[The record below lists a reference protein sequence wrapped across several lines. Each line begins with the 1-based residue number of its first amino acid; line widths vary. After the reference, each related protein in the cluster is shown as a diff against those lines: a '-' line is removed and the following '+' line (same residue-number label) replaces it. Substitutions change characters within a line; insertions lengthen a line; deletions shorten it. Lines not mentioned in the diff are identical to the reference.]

1 MNTRPSPTGPTGH
14 APTLARDVFVTGANG
29 FIGRALM
36 KRYRELGSR
45 VRGMDVRADPEWDVV
60 AGDIGEAGS
69 WQRHARGCDL
79 VINTAA
85 VVSNSAPPEL
95 YRRITVG
102 GVRQAIDA
110 AVAGGAGR
118 FLHISSC
125 GAYGWHHPADA
136 AETCPITTLSGN
148 SYQDAKAASEHPAL
162 AAHACGEM
170 SCTIVR
176 PGDVYGAGSR
186 PWVLIPLDLIRKG
199 MFLLPAHGRGVFSP
213 IYIDD
218 LADGIALAASLDAG
232 AGQIFNLTGGQGVAS
247 AEFFSHHMRWAGKS
261 GPPRSFSTG
270 TAIRVAELVRWGSK
284 LVGKPTE
291 ANRQSM
297 LMLSKAESFSIDK
310 ARRLLGYEPKVDLA
324 EGMRRT
330 EQQLRAQGL
339 LS

>member
-1 MNTRPSPTGPTGH
+1 MSAGPSPVGSAGQTPV
-14 APTLARDVFVTGANG
+14 LARNVFVTGANG

-36 KRYRELGSR
+36 KRYRESGAQ
-45 VRGMDVRADPEWDVV
+45 VRGVDVRADPDSDVI
-60 AGDIGEAGS
+60 AGEIGEPGP
-69 WQRHARGCDL
+69 WQRHADGCDL

-95 YRRITVG
+95 YRKITVG
-102 GVRQAIDA
+102 GVRRAIDA
-110 AVAGGAGR
+110 AAAGGAKR
-118 FLHISSC
+118 FVHISSC
-125 GAYGWHHPADA
+125 GAYGWHHPADTE
-136 AETCPITTLSGN
+136 ETCPITTLSGN
-148 SYQDAKAASEHPAL
+148 SYQDSKAASEHPAL
-162 AAHACGEM
+162 AAHATGEI

-186 PWVLIPLDLIRKG
+186 PWVLIPLEMIRKG
-199 MFLLPAHGRGVFSP
+199 MFLLPAHGKGLFSP

-218 LADGIALAASLDAG
+218 LADGIMLAAGLDAG

-261 GPPRSFSTG
+261 GPPRSFSTE
-270 TAIRVAELVRWGSK
+270 TAIRIAELVKWGSK

-297 LMLSKAESFSIDK
+297 LMLSKAETFSIDK
-310 ARRLLGYEPKVDLA
+310 ARRVLGFQPKVDLA

-330 EQQLRAQGL
+330 EQELRAQGVL
-339 LS
+339 R